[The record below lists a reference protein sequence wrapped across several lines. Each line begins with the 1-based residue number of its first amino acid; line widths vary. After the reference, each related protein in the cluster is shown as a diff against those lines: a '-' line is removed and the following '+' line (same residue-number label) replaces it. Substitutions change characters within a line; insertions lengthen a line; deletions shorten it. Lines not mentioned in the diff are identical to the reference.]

1 MKKTL
6 LALIAVAVLSINA
19 NAQSCTP
26 DPLYMD
32 STFGAWPDTTVNFP
46 PAQEGVFYSETL
58 DFKIPLTVGEIDP
71 ANALA
76 AESIDS
82 VVLTGVTGLPPGMTY
97 VCDVSSCSWLGGE
110 QGCASLFGTPTVPGS
125 YDVVIELDG
134 YVTLPFVGAF
144 SQPASFTGYVINV
157 SPAAGISIYH
167 VDDFSVSQNSP
178 NPFSDETTINF
189 KTGTAGNVSIRVMNI
204 LGSVVHAE
212 QMQAVPGDNTVK
224 FQNTGLSNGVY
235 VFTLTN
241 GIKSVTK
248 KMTIRK

>member
-1 MKKTL
+1 MKRTL
-6 LALIAVAVLSINA
+6 LALIALAVLSINA

-32 STFGAWPDTTVNFP
+32 SLFGAWPDTTTNFP

-58 DFKIPLTVGEIDP
+58 DFKIPETVEEIDS
-71 ANALA
+71 ASAFA
-76 AESIDS
+76 SETIDS
-82 VVLTGVTGLPPGMTY
+82 VVLTNVTGLPPGLSY
-97 VCDVSSCSWLGGE
+97 ACDVSSCSWLGGA

-144 SQPASFTGYVINV
+144 SQPTTFTGYVINV
-157 SPAAGISIYH
+157 TPAAGISIYH
-167 VDDFSVSQNSP
+167 VDDFSVAQNSP
-178 NPFSDETTINF
+178 NPFSEETTINF
-189 KTGTAGNVSIRVMNI
+189 KTGTAGKVSLRVMNI
-204 LGSVVHAE
+204 LGSVVHSE

-235 VFTLTN
+235 VFTLSN
-241 GIKSVTK
+241 GVKSVTK